1 MSVGRI
7 PFSRTGGGQKT
18 VGRPPLLRTVRDP
31 GRDPVKVRGAEA
43 IPEAWIG
50 VSGLLGSN
58 RDTRLGVSRYLFGG
72 RGEGRSRVSRY
83 LVRVRPGCHAPA
95 PCKPP
100 LDPFSAAKVVRNR
113 PFILST
119 KRAGLDFAAFIAS
132 ALCAPWTIANPR

>member
-1 MSVGRI
+1 MAITG
-7 PFSRTGGGQKT
+7 SRYN
-18 VGRPPLLRTVRDP
+18 VL
-31 GRDPVKVRGAEA
+31 VKILILQGKYTKGYTAHSNRLDWGIWATRY
-43 IPEAWIG
+43 
-50 VSGLLGSN
+50 N

-95 PCKPP
+95 PCNPP

>member
-1 MSVGRI
+1 MRFTLGTSCTWFPELCIILHVPCRCRNG
-7 PFSRTGGGQKT
+7 TGLGYLGYYSYN
-18 VGRPPLLRTVRDP
+18 
-31 GRDPVKVRGAEA
+31 RG
-43 IPEAWIG
+43 
-50 VSGLLGSN
+50 
-58 RDTRLGVSRYLFGG
+58 TRLGVSRYLFGG

-83 LVRVRPGCHAPA
+83 LVRVRPGYHAPA